1 MSRGL
6 GDVYKRQVRM
16 IGAIEAKKKKMMT
29 IGMINVIVYD
39 TITMTRMLTNDLSMT
54 TSLFNQSN
62 SQKKS
67 LATTTIAMGSAIL
80 TIWKI

>member
-1 MSRGL
+1 MS
-6 GDVYKRQVRM
+6 
-16 IGAIEAKKKKMMT
+16 GAIEAKKKKKMM
-29 IGMINVIVYD
+29 ISMINVIVYD

-62 SQKKS
+62 SQKRS
-67 LATTTIAMGSAIL
+67 LATTAIAMGSAIL

>member
-1 MSRGL
+1 
-6 GDVYKRQVRM
+6 M
-16 IGAIEAKKKKMMT
+16 IEVIEAKMKKKMI

>member
-1 MSRGL
+1 
-6 GDVYKRQVRM
+6 M
-16 IGAIEAKKKKMMT
+16 IGAIEAKKKKKMM

-39 TITMTRMLTNDLSMT
+39 TVTMTRMLTNDPSMT

-62 SQKKS
+62 SQKRS
-67 LATTTIAMGSAIL
+67 LATTAIAMGSAIL